1 MSTECPAEHRNHSW
15 LHCCPPCGTQSCES
29 CINTG
34 LHTVDQTPPTAAE
47 QPMMAPLS
55 AILSPV

>member
-1 MSTECPAEHRNHSW
+1 MSTERPAKHRIHSW
-15 LHCCPPCGTQSCES
+15 LHCCPPCSTQSFEY

-47 QPMMAPLS
+47 QSMMAPFS